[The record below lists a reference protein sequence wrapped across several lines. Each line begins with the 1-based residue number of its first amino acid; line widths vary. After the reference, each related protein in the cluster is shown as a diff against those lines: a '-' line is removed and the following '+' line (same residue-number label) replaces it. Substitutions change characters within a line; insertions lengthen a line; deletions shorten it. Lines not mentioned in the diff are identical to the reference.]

1 MNADDRLQLIRVK
14 IERAEKHLDE
24 LEAAV
29 LSLGEATFKLSNYPP
44 AEPGALVCEPL
55 EAAGRGR

>member
-1 MNADDRLQLIRVK
+1 MNADDRLRLVRVK

-29 LSLGEATFKLSNYPP
+29 LSFGEATFKLISLDSQPKT
-44 AEPGALVCEPL
+44 ESHS
-55 EAAGRGR
+55 